1 MPFFSKPLDFL
12 GARKYCQ
19 DQGKDIAV
27 SKNINRLEKVLNLVK
42 ERVKELNDTP
52 TENPFHTAT
61 EMDSWIFA
69 GFTKN
74 IIGQWRDAT
83 TDEMLEWDDNWSIG
97 K

>member
-1 MPFFSKPLDFL
+1 M
-12 GARKYCQ
+12 
-19 DQGKDIAV
+19 
-27 SKNINRLEKVLNLVK
+27 VLNQVK
-42 ERVKELNDTP
+42 ERVKELNDTS
-52 TENPFHTAT
+52 T

-97 K
+97 EW